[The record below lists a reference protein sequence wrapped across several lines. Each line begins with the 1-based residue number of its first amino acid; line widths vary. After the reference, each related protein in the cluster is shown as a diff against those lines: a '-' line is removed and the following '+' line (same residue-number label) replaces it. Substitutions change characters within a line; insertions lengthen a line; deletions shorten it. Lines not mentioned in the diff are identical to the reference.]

1 MEIKKADLFTY
12 IHKAIRNM
20 IYTFGIE
27 LQSVDFAD
35 ETETKKILES
45 LKYNLELLHEHAL
58 HEDEIIFPE
67 IQKEEAE
74 IIESLTVE
82 HQLLDKKLNQIKRLI
97 AEIERVNDVAIRI
110 DKGNKLNFLCND
122 FFANYI
128 IHMNHEEVTVLQA
141 SQKCLTDEELI
152 SIRNRIQ
159 SKIPSERYKIWMK
172 WMLPSL
178 NFYELVGLISG
189 LRKSAPVQV
198 YENFSMVAED
208 LIKMERWSKVQKA
221 ILAQ

>member
-20 IYTFGIE
+20 IYSVGIE
-27 LQSVDFAD
+27 LQSVDFTD
-35 ETETKKILES
+35 ETETKKFLES
-45 LKYNLELLHEHAL
+45 LKNNLELLHEHAL

-67 IQKEEAE
+67 IQKAEAE
-74 IIESLTVE
+74 MIKSLTVE
-82 HQLLDKKLNQIKRLI
+82 HQLLDKKLNQINSLI
-97 AEIERVNDVAIRI
+97 VEIERLNDAALLI

-141 SQKCLTDEELI
+141 SQKYLTNEELV

-189 LRKSAPVQV
+189 LRKSAPAQV
-198 YENFSMVAED
+198 YENLSMVAKD

-221 ILAQ
+221 ILAE